1 MRRLKIILQS
11 KYIFKILAL
20 TLLLFSYLYTSYYPF
35 KSKYSEK
42 DNTFIGTVKSYKIKD
57 NSLVITLKAKEEII
71 IYYNYESL
79 VFNSLNIGD
88 KLKVTGTISKPKSST
103 NFNTFDYQKYLYHK
117 KIYYIVKADK
127 VDKLEN
133 NKKIINT
140 IKNIINNKIKNY
152 KSKDYISTLLL
163 GNNTLD
169 NDTKNNFRTLG
180 ISHLFSASGMH
191 INLIISIIYYYLN
204 KVSYNKRLKYIISDI
219 FLLLYLI
226 ISFSSSLLRSTI
238 TYILLTINDIFNL
251 NIKKIDILLL
261 TLSICLIINPFI
273 IYDIG
278 FIYSYI
284 ISFFLSIFY
293 IKSNKKIL
301 NISYIA
307 VVAFLVSMPITIY
320 TSYEINILSI
330 IINILLTPILSI
342 ILLPLSI
349 LSLFIPI
356 LDDLLYLIINILEKI
371 SVYLSNI
378 NIFKLILSKP
388 NIILLFLYYLVII
401 YILKNRKRFYL
412 IIILIFIHNLL
423 PFFNNNLEIN
433 MFDVDQG
440 DSFLVSFPNNKG
452 NIIIDTGSESVYRVK
467 NEIIPYLKSKGI
479 KKINYLIITHG
490 DEDHIGGSISLIDNF
505 KIEKVI
511 LNKDSFTDLE
521 KDLIKE
527 LKNKNIKYSNK
538 IDKINIKENYLYFL
552 NNKEFDNEN
561 DNSNIIYFEYQK
573 YKFLFMGDASSTTEE
588 YLLDKYNIKD
598 ISFLKVGHHGS
609 KTSSLANFI
618 NTINPKIST
627 ISVGEHNYYGHPN
640 IEVLNN
646 LSKSKIYRTDIMGS
660 VNFKFNKNK
669 AIINKKMKGDIN
681 K

>member
-11 KYIFKILAL
+11 KYLFKILAL
-20 TLLLFSYLYTSYYPF
+20 ILLLFSYLYTSYYPF
-35 KSKYSEK
+35 KSKYSKK

-57 NSLVITLKAKEEII
+57 NNLIINLKAKEEII

-79 VFNSLNIGD
+79 VFNYLNIGD

-117 KIYYIVKADK
+117 KIYYIVKADRI
-127 VDKLEN
+127 DKLAN
-133 NKKIINT
+133 NQNIINT

-163 GNNTLD
+163 GNNILD
-169 NDTKNNFRTLG
+169 NDIKKNYRTLG

-191 INLIISIIYYYLN
+191 INLIITILYYYLN
-204 KVSYNKRLKYIISDI
+204 RVSYNKKIKYLISDI
-219 FLLLYLI
+219 FLILYLI

-251 NIKKIDILLL
+251 NIKKINILLL

-284 ISFFLSIFY
+284 ISLFLSIFY
-293 IKSNKKIL
+293 IKSNKKVV

-330 IINILLTPILSI
+330 IINIFLTPVLSI

-356 LDDLLYLIINILEKI
+356 LDDLLYLITNILEKI
-371 SVYLSNI
+371 SAYLSNI

-388 NIILLFLYYLVII
+388 NIILLLLYYLVII
-401 YILKNRKRFYL
+401 YILKHKKRFYL

-423 PFFNNNLEIN
+423 PCFNNSLEIN

-440 DSFLVSFPNNKG
+440 DSFLISFPNNKG

-467 NEIIPYLKSKGI
+467 NEIVPYLKSKGI
-479 KKINYLIITHG
+479 KKIDYLIITHG
-490 DEDHIGGSISLIDNF
+490 DEDHIGSSISLIENF

-511 LNKDSFTDLE
+511 LNKDSYTDLE
-521 KDLIKE
+521 KELINE
-527 LKNKNIKYSNK
+527 LKNKNIKYSNE
-538 IDKINIKENYLYFL
+538 IDKINIKGNYLYFL

-561 DNSNIIYFEYQK
+561 DNSNIIYFEYLK

-588 YLLDKYNIKD
+588 YLLNNYNLKN

-609 KTSSLANFI
+609 KTSSSREFI
-618 NTINPKIST
+618 NSINPKISL
-627 ISVGEHNYYGHPN
+627 ISVGKNNYYGHPN
-640 IEVLNN
+640 KEVLDN
-646 LSKSKIYRTDIMGS
+646 LNKSRIYRTDIDGS
-660 VNFKFNKNK
+660 IMFKIKNNKLK
-669 AIINKKMKGDIN
+669 IKTCSP
-681 K
+681 

>member
-11 KYIFKILAL
+11 KYLFKILAL
-20 TLLLFSYLYTSYYPF
+20 ILLLFSYLYTSYYPF
-35 KSKYSEK
+35 KSKYSKK

-57 NSLVITLKAKEEII
+57 NNLIINLKAKEEII

-79 VFNSLNIGD
+79 VFNYLNIGD

-117 KIYYIVKADK
+117 KIYYIVKADRI
-127 VDKLEN
+127 DKLAN
-133 NKKIINT
+133 NQNIINT

-163 GNNTLD
+163 GNNILD
-169 NDTKNNFRTLG
+169 NDIKKNYRTLG

-191 INLIISIIYYYLN
+191 INLIITILYYYLN
-204 KVSYNKRLKYIISDI
+204 RVSYNKKIKYLISDI
-219 FLLLYLI
+219 FLILYLI

-251 NIKKIDILLL
+251 NIKKINILLL

-284 ISFFLSIFY
+284 ISLFLSIFY
-293 IKSNKKIL
+293 IKSNKKVV

-330 IINILLTPILSI
+330 IINIFLTPVLSI

-356 LDDLLYLIINILEKI
+356 LDDLLYLITNILEKI
-371 SVYLSNI
+371 SAYLSNI

-388 NIILLFLYYLVII
+388 NIILLLLYYLVII
-401 YILKNRKRFYL
+401 YILKHKKRFYL

-423 PFFNNNLEIN
+423 PCFNNSLEIN

-440 DSFLVSFPNNKG
+440 DSFLISFPNNKG

-467 NEIIPYLKSKGI
+467 NEIVPYLKSKGI
-479 KKINYLIITHG
+479 KKIDYLIITHG
-490 DEDHIGGSISLIDNF
+490 DEDHIGSSISLIDNF
-505 KIEKVI
+505 KVEKVI
-511 LNKDSFTDLE
+511 LNKDSYTDLE

-527 LKNKNIKYSNK
+527 LKNKNIKYSNE
-538 IDKINIKENYLYFL
+538 IDKINIKGNYLYFL

-561 DNSNIIYFEYQK
+561 DNSNIIYFEYLK

-588 YLLDKYNIKD
+588 YLLNNYNLKN

-609 KTSSLANFI
+609 KTSSSREFI
-618 NTINPKIST
+618 NSINPKISL
-627 ISVGEHNYYGHPN
+627 ISVGKNNYYGHPN
-640 IEVLNN
+640 KEVLDN
-646 LSKSKIYRTDIMGS
+646 LNKSRIYRTDIDGS
-660 VNFKFNKNK
+660 IMFKIKNNKLK
-669 AIINKKMKGDIN
+669 IKTCSP
-681 K
+681 

>member
-11 KYIFKILAL
+11 KYLFKILAL
-20 TLLLFSYLYTSYYPF
+20 ILLLFSYLYTSYYPF
-35 KSKYSEK
+35 KSKYSKK
-42 DNTFIGTVKSYKIKD
+42 DNTFIGAVKSYKIKD
-57 NSLVITLKAKEEII
+57 NNLIINLKAKEEII

-79 VFNSLNIGD
+79 VFNYLNIGD

-117 KIYYIVKADK
+117 KIYYIVKADRI
-127 VDKLEN
+127 DKLAN
-133 NKKIINT
+133 NQNIINT

-163 GNNTLD
+163 GNNILD
-169 NDTKNNFRTLG
+169 NDIKKNYRTLG

-191 INLIISIIYYYLN
+191 INLIITILYYYLN
-204 KVSYNKRLKYIISDI
+204 RVSYNKKIKYLISDI
-219 FLLLYLI
+219 FLILYLI

-251 NIKKIDILLL
+251 NIKKINILLL

-284 ISFFLSIFY
+284 ISLFLSIFY
-293 IKSNKKIL
+293 IKSNKKVV

-320 TSYEINILSI
+320 TSYEINFFSI
-330 IINILLTPILSI
+330 IINIFLTPVLSI
-342 ILLPLSI
+342 ILLPISI

-356 LDDLLYLIINILEKI
+356 LDDLLYLITNILEKI

-401 YILKNRKRFYL
+401 YILKHKKRFYL

-423 PFFNNNLEIN
+423 PCFNNSLEIN

-440 DSFLVSFPNNKG
+440 DSFLISFPNNKG

-479 KKINYLIITHG
+479 KKINCLIITHG
-490 DEDHIGGSISLIDNF
+490 DEDHIGSSISLIENF

-511 LNKDSFTDLE
+511 LNKDSYTDLE
-521 KDLIKE
+521 KELINE
-527 LKNKNIKYSNK
+527 LKNKNIKYENK
-538 IDKINIKENYLYFL
+538 IDKINIKGNYLYFL

-561 DNSNIIYFEYQK
+561 DNSNIIYFEYLK

-588 YLLDKYNIKD
+588 YLLDKYNLKD

-609 KTSSLANFI
+609 KTSSSREFI
-618 NTINPKIST
+618 NSINPKISL
-627 ISVGEHNYYGHPN
+627 ISVGKNNYYGHPN
-640 IEVLNN
+640 KEVLDN
-646 LSKSKIYRTDIMGS
+646 LNKSRIYRTDIDGS
-660 VNFKFNKNK
+660 IMFKIKNNKLK
-669 AIINKKMKGDIN
+669 IKTCSP
-681 K
+681 